1 MRNIVIV
8 LCLLFTVNL
17 FGEQKEKEDEYI
29 LLISSY
35 SSRYPWPKMIEN
47 TFRDEVGR
55 VEGRVKVYSEYLN
68 CDRFSSS
75 EIWLER
81 MRMIIR
87 NHASRPP
94 KIVVLIADGAWMAY
108 RKAYSGEWGDVKV
121 LLGGVKDWG
130 MDFDRYCDKQ
140 HLSANDFVA
149 TADLCKRYNATGL
162 TERVGVN
169 KTIHMMKRLF
179 PDTKNVALIGDNCF
193 YGIFASLLAQK
204 FIPGEHPELNY
215 IPLDGRFLTTD
226 SLLRRLRQLPEHTG
240 IVYASWL
247 QDVTGQTNDFE
258 RMNDNIL
265 ALVGQPVFSL
275 SDWGGKGD
283 DFIGG
288 YYYSSMNYGQR
299 LAGIAVELLHGAEPE
314 DIPLHNASDDFG
326 AHLNKSLVVKY
337 NLDPAVVGEPVTYF
351 NVPLSFWEE
360 NRRVLLNALIGS
372 LVFVLAVMIGF
383 YFYRTKNYLKWQRKL
398 SESLKSSLE
407 NQLHVSETLET
418 FLQEK
423 TEAEAVNQMLLRMLE
438 EYNADRAYI
447 FELDR
452 SGQYCDNTYEIV
464 AEGIEPQKEYL
475 QHILLANSGNFYS
488 MVWQNELLAVDDLE
502 ATRGSIPEEEWQ
514 ILANQGIQSILVA
527 PLHSNNRTWGFVGV
541 DFVREKKVWTEQD
554 KLYLSTLSH
563 VLCIGMSHYRS
574 EILQKE
580 SELSFGYLYRNT
592 SLAICLFDAKGV
604 LQEVNECF
612 LEATGIMNKKDLLG
626 LSLYSL
632 RFLSDERWKVLDG
645 TGQLVMDY
653 VFSPKAWKEAYGIYS
668 RRVSSCYFTVHVKEL
683 KDEVD
688 NTLGYM
694 MVWIDNTVLVEA
706 RAKAEES
713 DRLKS
718 AFIANMSHEIRTP
731 LNAIV
736 GFSELLTT
744 DEEVEK
750 EERDEYIKLIRT
762 NTDLLLQ
769 LINDILDLSKI
780 EAGVLDFVPEKVDLE
795 LLLSGIEALYKMKVR
810 ENVNVEFVSKHT
822 GLQFLFVD
830 KNRLSQVICNYLNN
844 ALKFTAKG
852 HIYFGYEVRENDV
865 YFFVED
871 TGTGIPRE
879 KQESIFQRFVK
890 LDSFKQG
897 TGLGLSICSTIVE
910 KWKGQIGVK
919 SEEGRGSTFWF
930 TVPRL

>member
-1 MRNIVIV
+1 MRYIIIA
-8 LCLLFTVNL
+8 LCLLFAINL
-17 FGEQKEKEDEYI
+17 SGENKERDDYI

-47 TFRDEVGR
+47 SFREELNLHVDS
-55 VEGRVKVYSEYLN
+55 VKVYSEYLN

-75 EIWLER
+75 EIWVER
-81 MRMIIR
+81 MKVILRQ
-87 NHASRPP
+87 HSAHPP
-94 KIVVLIADGAWMAY
+94 KIVVLLADASWMAY
-108 RKAYSGEWGDVKV
+108 RKAYNGEWGEVKV
-121 LLGGVKDWG
+121 LLAGVKDWG
-130 MDFDRYCDKQ
+130 VDYDRYCDKQ
-140 HLSANDFVA
+140 HLSAKDFVA
-149 TADLCKRYNATGL
+149 TTDLCKQYNATGL

-169 KTIHMMKRLF
+169 KTIHMVKRLF
-179 PDTKNVALIGDNCF
+179 PETKNIVLIGDNCF

-204 FIPGEHPELNY
+204 FVPEDHSELNF
-215 IPLDGRFLTTD
+215 IPLDGRFITTD
-226 SLLRRLRQLPEHTG
+226 SLLRRLKQLPEHTG

-247 QDVTGQTNDFE
+247 QDMTSQTNDFDYI
-258 RMNDNIL
+258 NAKIL
-265 ALVGQPVFSL
+265 ATVDQPVFTL
-275 SDWGGKGD
+275 ADWGKSSK
-283 DFIGG
+283 DFMGG
-288 YYYSSMNYGQR
+288 YYYSTITYGQQLAEIAIR
-299 LAGIAVELLHGAEPE
+299 LLDGAEPG
-314 DIPLHNASDDFG
+314 DIPLNDAGEGFG
-326 AHLNKSLVVKY
+326 AHLNKSLVLKY
-337 NLDPAVVGEPVTYF
+337 KLNPAVLDDPVAYF
-351 NVPLSFWEE
+351 SYPSSFWEE
-360 NRRVLLNALIGS
+360 NKSVLVGTLIGI
-372 LVFVLAVMIGF
+372 LVFVLALTLGF

-398 SESLKSSLE
+398 SDSLKDSLE
-407 NQLHVSETLET
+407 NQRHISESLEV

-423 TEAEAVNQMLLRMLE
+423 TEEEAVNRMLLRIME
-438 EYNADRAYI
+438 EYRADRAYI
-447 FELDR
+447 FEFDR
-452 SGQYCDNTYEIV
+452 SGLYCDNTYEVV

-475 QHILLANSGNFYS
+475 QHALVADSADMCSAVLR
-488 MVWQNELLAVDDLE
+488 NELFAEDDLDE
-502 ATRGSIPEEEWQ
+502 SREHISEEGWQ
-514 ILANQGIQSILVA
+514 ILDSQGIRSLLVA
-527 PLHSNNRTWGFVGV
+527 PLNSNNRTWGFVGV
-541 DFVREKKVWTEQD
+541 DFVREKREWTDQD
-554 KLYLSTLSH
+554 KLYISTLSH
-563 VLCIGMSHYRS
+563 VLCIGMSHFRS

-580 SELSFGYLYRNT
+580 SELRFGYLYRNT

-604 LQEVNECF
+604 MQEVNECF
-612 LEATGIMNKKDLLG
+612 LEATGITNKKDLIG

-632 RFLSDERWKVLDG
+632 RFLSDERWEVLDG
-645 TGQLVMDY
+645 TGQLVIDY
-653 VFSPKAWKEAYGIYS
+653 EFSPKAWEEAYQIYS
-668 RRVSSCYFTVHVKEL
+668 KKKSSRYFTVHVKEL
-683 KDEVD
+683 KDDVG

-736 GFSELLTT
+736 GFSELLTM
-744 DEEVEK
+744 DEELEK

-780 EAGVLDFVPEKVDLE
+780 EAGVLDFIPEKVDVN
-795 LLLSGIEALYKMKVR
+795 LLLSGIEALYKMKAR
-810 ENVNVEFVSKHT
+810 EDVEIKFAGEHS
-822 GLQFLFVD
+822 GANFLFVD
-830 KNRLSQVICNYLNN
+830 KNRLSQIICNFLNN

-852 HIYFGYEVRENDV
+852 YIHFGYEVRESDM

-910 KWKGQIGVK
+910 KWKGEIGVE
-919 SEEGRGSTFWF
+919 SEEGHGSKFWF